1 MTRRADSEDQLK
13 SRGAEGLLMASAFSG
28 CYAEDIKKGERVLD
42 ECKAKTK
49 VQMLQG
55 KGPFGEVLCEE
66 DDLFGEMLQNQMMQ
80 GKNLFGEV
88 LCQEEERHL
97 WDSMEDFILEN
108 PTPAYPTAFSPQP
121 TPRCVELA
129 STGLNDNSPH
139 AILILWVLSQGW

>member
-55 KGPFGEVLCEE
+55 KGPFGELLCEE
-66 DDLFGEMLQNQMMQ
+66 EDLFGDMLQNQMMQ

-88 LCQEEERHL
+88 FVFVLDILLAKAED
-97 WDSMEDFILEN
+97 DSRS
-108 PTPAYPTAFSPQP
+108 A
-121 TPRCVELA
+121 VESHTQYSSKIGALR
-129 STGLNDNSPH
+129 
-139 AILILWVLSQGW
+139 

>member
-1 MTRRADSEDQLK
+1 MTSRADSEDQLK

-55 KGPFGEVLCEE
+55 KGPFGEVCEE
-66 DDLFGEMLQNQMMQ
+66 DDLFGEMLQNQMLQ

-97 WDSMEDFILEN
+97 WDSMEDFLEN
-108 PTPAYPTAFSPQP
+108 PTLTYPTALSPQP
-121 TPRCVELA
+121 TPRYFALD
-129 STGLNDNSPH
+129 L
-139 AILILWVLSQGW
+139 L